1 MDPQSDILFHTERL
15 IVRRWR
21 DFDMDA
27 LLAVYGDAAAMR
39 WVGDGHPLTRAD
51 CRRWLETTRRN
62 YAARGYGMFAVVS
75 RGDGA
80 TLGFCGLVHPGGKAE
95 PELKYAFLPAHWGR
109 GLASETAAAM
119 IEHAATEW
127 GLRHII
133 ATVAEENLA
142 SQRVL
147 CKAGMARGEAWREDD
162 GSQTLCFHWRGSQE
176 SGLAAAS
183 PVPARADQ
191 AAAGRLRFNVYGQV
205 LAVERREGGWRA
217 FWSGGDGKRRPADFI
232 IPNDLAASDLG
243 QYLEDLFH
251 ENATPHNGE
260 VARLD

>member
-1 MDPQSDILFHTERL
+1 MMEPQSDILFQTERVL
-15 IVRRWR
+15 VRRWR
-21 DFDMDA
+21 DVDVDA
-27 LLAVYGDAAAMR
+27 LLAAYGDAAAMR
-39 WVGDGHPLTRAD
+39 WVGEGQALARED
-51 CRRWLETTRRN
+51 CLRWLDVTRRD

-80 TLGFCGLVHPGGKAE
+80 TLGFCGLAHPGGKAE
-95 PELKYAFLPAHWGR
+95 PELKYAFLPAHRGR

-119 IEHAATEW
+119 IEHAAAEW

-147 CKAGMARGEAWREDD
+147 CKAGMARGEAWREED
-162 GSQTLCFHWRGSQE
+162 GSRTLRFHWR
-176 SGLAAAS
+176 AS
-183 PVPARADQ
+183 PENGAVVASI
-191 AAAGRLRFNVYGQV
+191 AAGRLRFNVYGQV
-205 LAVERREGGWRA
+205 LAVERREAGWRA

-232 IPNDLAASDLG
+232 IPDDLAASDLA